1 MAMQLLDTRQYRD
14 DQPCGDGFKPA
25 CPGVFDK
32 QAQVLGKAQ
41 EDWLARNLGTGG
53 ATWNALAQ
61 QVTMMS
67 LDRRRYPDETQKILN
82 LESGAGYEA
91 PHERKLE
98 RLGGGKK
105 ALVHIG
111 RASRRERVGPYG

>member
-1 MAMQLLDTRQYRD
+1 MPVRRSLLPRGGMVALNRELRYGNLMAMQLLDTRQYRD

-53 ATWNALAQ
+53 APWNALAHQ
-61 QVTMMS
+61 ESKMS
-67 LDRRRYPDETQKILN
+67 PDWPRAPDETHQN
-82 LESGAGYEA
+82 QPHDNCAG
-91 PHERKLE
+91 
-98 RLGGGKK
+98 
-105 ALVHIG
+105 
-111 RASRRERVGPYG
+111 

>member
-1 MAMQLLDTRQYRD
+1 MPVRRSLLPRGGMVALNRELRYGNLMAMQLLDTRQYRD
-14 DQPCGDGFKPA
+14 DQPCGDGFKLA

-61 QVTMMS
+61 QV
-67 LDRRRYPDETQKILN
+67 K
-82 LESGAGYEA
+82 
-91 PHERKLE
+91 
-98 RLGGGKK
+98 
-105 ALVHIG
+105 IG
-111 RASRRERVGPYG
+111 RAHVCTPVTNAHLVCRLLLTTNTKPQLV

>member
-61 QVTMMS
+61 QETMMS
-67 LDRRRYPDETQKILN
+67 PARRRYTDETQKRS
-82 LESGAGYEA
+82 E
-91 PHERKLE
+91 ER
-98 RLGGGKK
+98 
-105 ALVHIG
+105 
-111 RASRRERVGPYG
+111 RVGKGCVSQCSTRWSPYP

>member
-1 MAMQLLDTRQYRD
+1 MRGGRWLLTRGGMFAMSRERRYGNLMAMQLLDTRQYRD

-61 QVTMMS
+61 QVTMRS
-67 LDRRRYPDETQKILN
+67 LDRRRHPDETQKIPNHDSCRSEEKTTEL
-82 LESGAGYEA
+82 
-91 PHERKLE
+91 
-98 RLGGGKK
+98 
-105 ALVHIG
+105 
-111 RASRRERVGPYG
+111 

>member
-67 LDRRRYPDETQKILN
+67 LDRRRYPDETQKRS
-82 LESGAGYEA
+82 E
-91 PHERKLE
+91 ER
-98 RLGGGKK
+98 
-105 ALVHIG
+105 
-111 RASRRERVGPYG
+111 RVGKECVSTGRSRWSPDH